1 MLKNAI
7 AAISFVFFGSVAAHA
22 SPFNVFPT
30 ASDIVGMTL
39 PEAHLEY
46 ENKRFAKEILRRFD
60 FDNTVLSLAEGEM
73 FAGLLRFRKNSCG
86 GKFATESD
94 FIIGRSFFSQ
104 DIKRVLAE
112 SNLIIRARQ
121 WLMYRANPTEQT
133 YAEIKAV
140 PVSPL
145 TKMFVADWQIRS
157 YLESEKTK
165 TALENLTNEVWKMN
179 CPK

>member
-39 PEAHLEY
+39 PEANLEY

-179 CPK
+179 CPE

>member
-94 FIIGRSFFSQ
+94 FIIGRSLNSSHNGWLLNRIQTNMVYKLLGTFRFLWITTVLMFGRTPNILRSTRMETAYLWLVYLQ
-104 DIKRVLAE
+104 ITSAKRVNYGE
-112 SNLIIRARQ
+112 IR
-121 WLMYRANPTEQT
+121 
-133 YAEIKAV
+133 
-140 PVSPL
+140 
-145 TKMFVADWQIRS
+145 F
-157 YLESEKTK
+157 
-165 TALENLTNEVWKMN
+165 TNGKF
-179 CPK
+179 